1 MLVWNRS
8 FSSSFNLI
16 FHGKSSTF
24 MAWTVFCPQW
34 HQWETSQ
41 SWTSMK
47 VLKVQLCFGI
57 SSDPWEPGLL
67 CRVVLCLDTDL
78 PFTMV
83 TSAWLRKEWIPMAAT
98 FPAPLALDK
107 IANSEHTSAA
117 GGRRSKCFPAGH
129 KATHSSPLLSMEPWA
144 STPPWLMEWETFLW
158 N

>member
-67 CRVVLCLDTDL
+67 CRVVLCLNTDL
-78 PFTMV
+78 PFTVV
-83 TSAWLRKEWIPMAAT
+83 TSAWLRKESPWLLPSLPLWLWIRQQT
-98 FPAPLALDK
+98 Q
-107 IANSEHTSAA
+107 ST
-117 GGRRSKCFPAGH
+117 
-129 KATHSSPLLSMEPWA
+129 PLLQEEGEASVFLLGTKPLTPLLYSPW
-144 STPPWLMEWETFLW
+144 SPDLQHPHD
-158 N
+158 